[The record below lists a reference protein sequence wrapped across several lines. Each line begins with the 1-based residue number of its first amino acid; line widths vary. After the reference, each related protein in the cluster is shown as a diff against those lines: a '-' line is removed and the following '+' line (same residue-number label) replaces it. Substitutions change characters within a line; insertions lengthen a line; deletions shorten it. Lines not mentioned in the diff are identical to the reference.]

1 MSKSIITR
9 LFAMSM
15 RNDIHLKQS
24 KGVDLARGWK
34 AVNWTMSEL
43 AAHCASGKAM
53 GVSVWKGGYRKAE
66 NVLETH
72 ILGLD
77 FENGGKTAEMLAT
90 DEWLKPFAGVIMP
103 TASDTPEAPRARVFI
118 PLTRSVT
125 SDEYKRLYTVFV
137 SRYEGSI
144 DRSTSDTAR
153 FFFGACPDPSRVFVN
168 DYALLDV
175 DKFLLEHPLDEQK
188 GRKLGRNTIASVVT
202 PQSLENALKR
212 DFKPVAIH
220 GGNEVEREV
229 LDLLQYAARL
239 WAGDEKP
246 PYDTWLS
253 TVFAAHHAS
262 NGSALVRDYIAS
274 NPLFWRW
281 NDNAGFVEW
290 WNTAVKD
297 ETAEPITIGTLK
309 HYARLA
315 GWGTHTQ
322 FALKRVD
329 KVVNGRYLSDVLT
342 PDDLPSGANVLI
354 KQQTGGGK
362 TTFAFEA
369 AKRFHPSRVLYIAPF
384 ITLNFDLAG
393 KSSIPTNVYK
403 DQNNWNEKGA
413 LAATF
418 QYLTEKGYDPARYG
432 LIVIEEIHQVL
443 GHLLLKSH
451 MKPNEIVK
459 ALLFLRD
466 ALRSKATVL
475 MVDAGINANTVEFIE
490 RLSGEQ
496 AYVIVNEHVQPKS
509 PVTLIDPDTAL
520 GMLLQASGKGVVA
533 ADGRKTA
540 RLYHDWLGGRGMLIT
555 GETSNQAGVRAFMRD
570 VENGARTASSVVYNG
585 AMGSGV
591 SISETMPDLLIQV
604 CEHWGASTQIQLLNR
619 YRNQPENVYLVYSVK
634 KHTRIDETTARA
646 SVDRKYAAEYESLQR
661 LIGATAGEKSDIA
674 KIVDDLHVKLL
685 IEQNEQLIDPLA
697 YYRETLK
704 ADGRELLGQGAA
716 TASETI
722 KQLRAAD
729 REAVKREYPNWR
741 LGVVLDRESEQ
752 EIADMD
758 RVDLIRSGLHTTVFE
773 VFKRDPVAGGKWN
786 DIELYLAANRYQKGI
801 GHIERALSPHVDV
814 TSSLLVIASA
824 DSAKHQARLWAA
836 VYLLLKSCAFLL
848 PDLRGRLTH
857 EALQEGAGKFIG
869 MIENLEKQY
878 NAVVDRSRDYLSN
891 LALEQEG
898 AELAL
903 TLLNKVLGK
912 VGINLK
918 AVPRRQRVNGKPDY
932 ARDANGKRIN
942 DYVVEDVDLLVE
954 ILAHRKAVAES
965 KDEVV
970 ADVVNTV
977 WSDGATDIEDYINE
991 LVKSGKLVEWATKV
1005 QAETGGNKRREQLAL
1020 DLLYPDDVLY

>member
-1 MSKSIITR
+1 MSKSIIAC

-66 NVLETH
+66 NVLETN

-77 FENGGKTAEMLAT
+77 FENGGVTAEALAA

-103 TASDTPEAPRARVFI
+103 TASDTLEAPRARVFV
-118 PLTRSVT
+118 PLSRSVS
-125 SDEYKRLYTVFV
+125 SDEYKALYAAFLA
-137 SRYEGSI
+137 RYGGSL

-153 FFFGACPDPSRVFVN
+153 FFYGSKPNPSRVFVN
-168 DYALLDV
+168 DCAVLDV

-188 GRKLGRNTIASVVT
+188 GGKLGRNTTASVVA
-202 PQSLENALKR
+202 PQSLENALKP
-212 DFKPVAIH
+212 DFKPVAFH
-220 GGNEVEREV
+220 VGTDEEREV
-229 LDLLQYAARL
+229 LDLLQFAARL
-239 WAGDEKP
+239 WAGDTKP
-246 PYDTWLS
+246 DYQVWRAVT
-253 TVFAAHHAS
+253 FAAHHAS

-290 WNTAVKD
+290 WDTAVKD

-315 GWGTHTQ
+315 GWGTYSQ
-322 FALKRVD
+322 FNLRRVD

-362 TTFAFEA
+362 TQFAIEA
-369 AKRFHPSRVLYIAPF
+369 AKHYPRSKVLFVAPF
-384 ITLNFDLAG
+384 ITLNYDLGHKATQTG
-393 KSSIPTNVYK
+393 VPTNVYK
-403 DQNNWNEKGA
+403 EQNGWDEKGA

-418 QYLTEKGYDPARYG
+418 QYLTERHYMASHFQ

-443 GHLLLKSH
+443 NHLLLPSH
-451 MKPNEIVK
+451 MTRDQRIAAINW
-459 ALLFLRD
+459 LRD
-466 ALRSKATVL
+466 ALISKATVL

-509 PVTLIDPDTAL
+509 PVTLIDADTAL
-520 GMLLQASGKGVVA
+520 DLLLKETGKRVVA

-540 RLYHDWLGGRGMLIT
+540 SQIHGITGGLLIT
-555 GETSNQAGVRAFMRD
+555 SDTSNHSSVRRFMED
-570 VENGARTASSVVYNG
+570 VEAGARSYKDVIYNS

-591 SISETMPDLLIQV
+591 SISETNPDLLIQV
-604 CEHWGASTQIQLLNR
+604 ADWWGASTQIQLLNR

-634 KHTRIDETTARA
+634 RHTRIDETTARA
-646 SVDRKYAAEYESLQR
+646 SVERRYDAEQDSFLR
-661 LIGATAGEKSDIA
+661 LLGAKAGDK
-674 KIVDDLHVKLL
+674 DDVAIISEEMYRKLL
-685 IEQNEQLIDPLA
+685 VEINEQLIDPLA

-716 TASETI
+716 TVSETM
-722 KQLRAAD
+722 KTLRAAD

-741 LGVVLDRESEQ
+741 QGIVIERGK
-752 EIADMD
+752 EIADMSK
-758 RVDLIRSGLHTTVFE
+758 VDMIRAQLHTTVNH
-773 VFKRDPVAGGKWN
+773 VWKREPAKGRWDETK
-786 DIELYLAANRYQKGI
+786 IYLMAHRLQSGI
-801 GHIERALSPHVDV
+801 GHIERGLDGNADFTDNLIAV
-814 TSSLLVIASA
+814 TAPNVPKNQIYLVAST
-824 DSAKHQARLWAA
+824 
-836 VYLLLKSCAFLL
+836 YLLLQSCAYLL

-857 EALQEGAGKFIG
+857 EALQAGAVQFIAQVR
-869 MIENLEKQY
+869 ILERQY
-878 NAVVDRSRDYLSN
+878 NALVDRSRDYLSN

-898 AELAL
+898 GELAL
-903 TLLNKVLGK
+903 TLLNKILGK

-918 AVPRRQRVNGKPDY
+918 AIPRQKRVNGKQEY
-932 ARDANGKRIN
+932 VRDEGGKRIS
-942 DYVVEDVDLLVE
+942 DYVVEDVEILVDL
-954 ILAHRKAVAES
+954 LAHRRAAKENT
-965 KDEVV
+965 EEIGT
-970 ADVVNTV
+970 VVNTV
-977 WSDGATDIEDYINE
+977 WFRGAHNLE
-991 LVKSGKLVEWATKV
+991 
-1005 QAETGGNKRREQLAL
+1005 LAL
-1020 DLLYPDDVLY
+1020 KEAIDAGKWDEVGRRVMTTPNGLQRIGEIAHEVVHGFAVEF